1 MTNPPPSKSEARRE
15 PVSLADLAQKKQR
28 GEPIVMVTAYDY
40 PSAQAVE
47 ETDIDLVLAGDTAA
61 EVVLGYP
68 ATSCV
73 SLEEML
79 HMTSAVRRGLRTPLL
94 IGDLP
99 FGTYEASDAQAVAT
113 AQRFV
118 KEAGAD
124 VVKLERGGTSAQ
136 RAEAIVK
143 AGIPVMGHV
152 GVTPQTD
159 VALGGR
165 RAQGR
170 TAERAL
176 ELLREARALQEAGCF
191 AIVLEAVPARVA
203 AAITEQLKIPTIGI
217 GAGLG
222 ADGQVLVWH
231 DLLGVYEWRPRFA
244 KAFVELRPAIREAL
258 ARYVCEVRT
267 RSFPA
272 EANCYAI
279 DEDELARFLTAIEA
293 GR

>member
-1 MTNPPPSKSEARRE
+1 MTEVREQAKPPVTLDPLRTKRASG
-15 PVSLADLAQKKQR
+15 Q
-28 GEPIVMVTAYDY
+28 PIVMVTAYDY
-40 PSAQAVE
+40 PSAQIVE
-47 ETDIDLVLAGDTAA
+47 EVHVDLVLAGDTAA

-68 ATSCV
+68 ATSRV

-79 HMTSAVRRGLRTPLL
+79 HVTSAVRRGLRTPLL

-99 FGTYEASDAQAVAT
+99 FGTYERSDEQAVAT

-124 VVKLERGGTSAQ
+124 VVKLERGGTSAR

-170 TAERAL
+170 TADRAL
-176 ELLREARALQEAGCF
+176 ELLREARALEEAGCF
-191 AIVLEAVPARVA
+191 AIVLEALPARVA
-203 AAITEQLKIPTIGI
+203 AAITERLTIPTIGI

-222 ADGQVLVWH
+222 TDGQVLVWH
-231 DLLGVYEWRPRFA
+231 DLLGMYEWRPRFA
-244 KAFVELRPAIREAL
+244 KAFVELPPAIREAL
-258 ARYVCEVRT
+258 ERYVCEVRF

-272 EANCYAI
+272 EGNCYAI
-279 DEDELARFLTAIEA
+279 DEEELARFLIAIEA